1 MDLEK
6 ALDLSRTYGITTVL
20 LFLTAAF
27 LAWFVVYVL
36 KQNEKRESRLITL
49 TEIHVNNLEVEFKK
63 QSEATTQFRMS
74 MVEDHRQSRE
84 EHRKMIDALDKILEK
99 VRDIDCPR

>member
-1 MDLEK
+1 MDIERALE
-6 ALDLSRTYGITTVL
+6 LSKTYGITTVL
-20 LFLTAAF
+20 LFLTAMF
-27 LAWFVVYVL
+27 LIWLVIYVL
-36 KQNEKRESRLITL
+36 RQNEKRENRLISL
-49 TEIHVNNLEVEFKK
+49 TEIHINNLELDFKK
-63 QSEATTQFRMS
+63 QNEATTQFRMS

>member
-63 QSEATTQFRMS
+63 QSEVTTQFRMS